1 MESEVIEI
9 GAIFGV
15 SFVLALS
22 GALMPGPL
30 LTVTISESVKKG
42 PWVGPMVILG
52 HGLLELGLVI
62 LIILGL
68 GPYLKGPLVT
78 SCVALVGGLVLV
90 FMGYSMF
97 KESGSIS
104 LPGEKEE
111 TCCNTPIRTY
121 GPFLLGIVM
130 SISNPYWLIWWVTI
144 GLGYLTSAM
153 QMGLSGIASFFLGHV
168 TADLVWYS
176 AVSTAICKGRRVMST
191 TIYQAILKG
200 CAACLLVFGVWF
212 IYSAYETFMA

>member
-1 MESEVIEI
+1 MESDVLEI
-9 GAIFGV
+9 VGIFGV

-62 LIILGL
+62 LIVLGL
-68 GPYLKGPLVT
+68 GPYLKTSLVT
-78 SCVALVGGLVLV
+78 SSVALIGGLVLIW
-90 FMGYSMF
+90 MGYSMF
-97 KESGSIS
+97 KESGSITIPVNEMESSAAPKRSGGPIVIGVIMS
-104 LPGEKEE
+104 L
-111 TCCNTPIRTY
+111 
-121 GPFLLGIVM
+121 
-130 SISNPYWLIWWVTI
+130 SNPYWLIWWVTI

-153 QMGLSGIASFFLGHV
+153 HLGFLGIASFFLGHI

-176 AVSTAICKGRRVMST
+176 AVSTAISKGRRVMST
-191 TIYQAILKG
+191 GMYQAILKG
-200 CAACLLVFGVWF
+200 CAACLVVFGAWF
-212 IYSAYETFMA
+212 IYSAYERFLA